1 MASPFIILKISNFV
15 SIKTY
20 DLRDNI
26 HSKYCSGSVNSLQ
39 DKTYFTGYTG
49 KLSAKYRK
57 QTALRTDERVRL
69 MDEIISG
76 IQVIKMYAWEK
87 SFSKIIRFARRS
99 EIKIITKSSYV
110 RAAFMAFN
118 LFTTRCALFCTI
130 LTMGLSQQ
138 EITAAKVR
146 TNQSALM
153 KHFQEK

>member
-1 MASPFIILKISNFV
+1 MSYYK
-15 SIKTY
+15 
-20 DLRDNI
+20 NI
-26 HSKYCSGSVNSLQ
+26 N
-39 DKTYFTGYTG
+39 FTGYTG

-87 SFSKIIRFARRS
+87 SFSKIIRFARKS

-130 LTMGLSQQ
+130 LTMALSQQ
-138 EITAAKVR
+138 EITAAKVSITELNFLER
-146 TNQSALM
+146 FSQLCSRGFSCI
-153 KHFQEK
+153 K

>member
-1 MASPFIILKISNFV
+1 ME
-15 SIKTY
+15 TY
-20 DLRDNI
+20 VLRDIIYNNN
-26 HSKYCSGSVNSLQ
+26 CSGFVNSLQ
-39 DKTYFTGYTG
+39 DNINFTGYTG

-138 EITAAKVR
+138 EITAAKVS
-146 TNQSALM
+146 TT
-153 KHFQEK
+153 KVH